1 MFLTKVKGNP
11 LDASERV
18 RQLPEGS
25 LQIAGVAREDAGEY
39 SCHVDN
45 QFGTDTVT
53 HTLSVLGKYIYIQI
67 VRFKVEHECRQRE
80 DKTTK

>member
-1 MFLTKVKGNP
+1 MP
-11 LDASERV
+11 SERV

-53 HTLSVLGKYIYIQI
+53 HTLSVLGMYS
-67 VRFKVEHECRQRE
+67 VE
-80 DKTTK
+80 KLPKNL

>member
-1 MFLTKVKGNP
+1 MIRKQKYWRIKLHPQVKGQP
-11 LDASERV
+11 LVPSERV

-53 HTLSVLGKYIYIQI
+53 HTLSVLGAYLYGS
-67 VRFKVEHECRQRE
+67 
-80 DKTTK
+80 TNY

>member
-1 MFLTKVKGNP
+1 MQWVVDWFIILETKIVNVENIFIFQIKGQP

-53 HTLSVLGKYIYIQI
+53 HTLSVLGEQNDI
-67 VRFKVEHECRQRE
+67 
-80 DKTTK
+80 

>member
-1 MFLTKVKGNP
+1 MKGQP
-11 LDASERV
+11 LEASERV

-53 HTLSVLGKYIYIQI
+53 HTLSVLGKNFQI
-67 VRFKVEHECRQRE
+67 
-80 DKTTK
+80 

>member
-1 MFLTKVKGNP
+1 METNIYKRFFYLSIKVKGHP
-11 LDASERV
+11 LEASERV

-53 HTLSVLGKYIYIQI
+53 HTLSVLGISH
-67 VRFKVEHECRQRE
+67 F
-80 DKTTK
+80 TLSTNT

>member
-1 MFLTKVKGNP
+1 MKGHP
-11 LDASERV
+11 LEASERV

-53 HTLSVLGKYIYIQI
+53 HTLSVLGKYCDYLSMVTFFLGSI
-67 VRFKVEHECRQRE
+67 
-80 DKTTK
+80 